1 MVKSGFRHWFT
12 VAAIAAPVGYPVRL
26 FVTDAVQVTVLA
38 PPRPEALHWVIPV
51 TGFTELVVV
60 EIPHTTGAVQA
71 MSVVIVASPVG
82 SAGVAAL
89 YVKLLTTV
97 IVQVIVLPPTV
108 PALLHSESPM
118 PWALAWL
125 APPTAIVRP
134 NATVKQKER
143 RFPSETMRIF
153 ERGALLWVVTELLSV
168 VRSGSATGSSTL
180 RATLSPSCHQAPK
193 RLERRLVVIPYVGTR
208 PPPLELFPTLSDFRH
223 CPTSSPSPRRSGYGA
238 CQRTRCI
245 STAVQRS
252 ALANGLPMKETTP
265 PANAS

>member
-1 MVKSGFRHWFT
+1 VVVKSGFRHWLT
-12 VAAIAAPVGYPVRL
+12 VGAIAAPVGYPVRL

-89 YVKLLTTV
+89 YVKSLTTV

-125 APPTAIVRP
+125 APPATIVRP
-134 NATVKQKER
+134 SATVKQKER
-143 RFPSETMRIF
+143 RIPSEKVRKF
-153 ERGALLWVVTELLSV
+153 GRGALLWVVTGYSQSLGAGLQPGV
-168 VRSGSATGSSTL
+168 A
-180 RATLSPSCHQAPK
+180 
-193 RLERRLVVIPYVGTR
+193 
-208 PPPLELFPTLSDFRH
+208 H
-223 CPTSSPSPRRSGYGA
+223 C
-238 CQRTRCI
+238 
-245 STAVQRS
+245 VQRS
-252 ALANGLPMKETTP
+252 LQVATRHQSVL
-265 PANAS
+265 SVDW